1 MANETMLPER
11 SAETKAINAQLEIV
25 KLNGERFEVPGGYM
39 KPDGYCFRHPE
50 LGFLSFKGDKPIP
63 YIPRGGWDALQSILD
78 DGGLLDFDTIV
89 WRVPMPVTRPA

>member
-25 KLNGERFEVPGGYM
+25 KLNGERFAVPGGYM

-50 LGFLSFKGDKPIP
+50 LGFLGFKSDKPIP
-63 YIPRGGWDALQSILD
+63 YRPIGGKNALQSILD
-78 DGGLLDFDTIV
+78 DGGFLDFDSIV
-89 WRVPMPVTRPA
+89 WFKPMTVTRPA